1 VVKAF
6 AGRANMSNG
15 NDVCLWNAP
24 LQPQDQSQQWEIM
37 IEQGFIPNL
46 QIAPP
51 FLEAEGGKKTNLGS
65 GDERER
71 KQN

>member
-1 VVKAF
+1 
-6 AGRANMSNG
+6 
-15 NDVCLWNAP
+15 
-24 LQPQDQSQQWEIM
+24 M